1 MKRKTKSR
9 LLMLNANSSQSVT
22 EGMESE
28 LAVKAALLNIVIDYD
43 QIAAAPEAIESS
55 EDVCLAHML
64 VTKHVQS
71 CNYDAYVIACFCD
84 PGVAEL
90 RALGYQNVFGIAES
104 AMHVAANIGSKFGIL
119 SILDVSV
126 ERHIKQVERA
136 GLSNML
142 AADLALNLGVL
153 DLEDKGV
160 ARPRIEKVGRKL
172 VKEFGATSIILGCAG
187 MGIHRQWL
195 QELLGVPV
203 IDPCWAGM
211 VMAMATLGEN
221 IKDTKIN

>member
-153 DLEDKGV
+153 DLEDKGLV
-160 ARPRIEKVGRKL
+160 RPRIEKVGRKL